1 VELQS
6 RNTIVGASRAP
17 HRAMYKA
24 MGLDD
29 EDLKRPLIGIS
40 TTSNEATPCNMHLGR
55 LGQYAKD
62 GVREARCTPREFTCI
77 SVSDVITQGH
87 EGMKASLISREV
99 IADSIELMVR
109 AHKYDGVVGI
119 GGCDKSLPGTLMGM
133 ARLNLPSIFVYGGT
147 IMPGSWD
154 GKQVT
159 VQDVFE
165 GVGGYETG
173 KITLQELISLENV
186 ACPSAGSCAGMYTA
200 NTMASIGE
208 AIGMS
213 LPGSASPSAESDRRQ
228 EMCHNSGRAIMN
240 LLENNLR
247 PEDIMTFEA
256 FENSI
261 AIVNAI
267 GGSTNAVLH
276 LLAIA
281 KEIGI
286 KLALKDFERIRKR
299 TPHIADLRPGG
310 RYVMVDLDK
319 IGGVPVILNSLLKKG
334 LIHADVMT
342 VTGSTMKENL
352 ESSNFSIKIVPAASD
367 QKIVRSIENP
377 IHKEGTLKILSG
389 SLAPDG
395 AVMKIASINTTK
407 FTGNARVFEAEEDAF
422 ESISKKKV
430 VEGDVVV
437 IRYEGPKGGPGM
449 REMLSVSSALVGQG
463 LGERV
468 ALVTDGRFSGAT
480 RGFMVGHITPE
491 AMAGGPIAIVKD
503 GDKIMIDTIK
513 GRIDLLVS
521 KSELSKRKK
530 KWRPIKP
537 RYTKGVLAKYAS
549 LVSSASI
556 GAITLPLI

>member
-1 VELQS
+1 MELQS
-6 RNTIVGASRAP
+6 RNTIEGPSRAP

-24 MGLDD
+24 MGLSD
-29 EDLKRPLIGIS
+29 EELKRPLIGVS
-40 TTSNEATPCNMHLGR
+40 TTSNEATPCNIHLGK

-62 GVREARCTPREFTCI
+62 GVREAGCTPREFTTI

-119 GGCDKSLPGTLMGM
+119 GGCDKSLPGTLMAM

-165 GVGGYETG
+165 GVGMFETG

-213 LPGSASPSAESDRRQ
+213 LPGSASPPAESDRRQ
-228 EMCHNSGRAIMN
+228 EICHSSGKAIMN
-240 LLENNLR
+240 LLENNIR
-247 PEDIMTFEA
+247 SKDIMTFEA
-256 FENSI
+256 LENSI

-281 KEIGI
+281 KEIGV
-286 KLALKDFERIRKR
+286 KLVLKDFERIRKC

-310 RYVMVDLDK
+310 LYVMLDLDK
-319 IGGVPVILNSLLKKG
+319 IGGIPVILNSLLKKG
-334 LIHADVMT
+334 LIHADAMT
-342 VTGSTMKENL
+342 VTGCTMKKNL
-352 ESSNFSIKIVPAASD
+352 ESSNFSI
-367 QKIVRSIENP
+367 N
-377 IHKEGTLKILSG
+377 ILSEHQIRK
-389 SLAPDG
+389 LLDQL
-395 AVMKIASINTTK
+395 ITQSI
-407 FTGNARVFEAEEDAF
+407 
-422 ESISKKKV
+422 KK
-430 VEGDVVV
+430 
-437 IRYEGPKGGPGM
+437 
-449 REMLSVSSALVGQG
+449 AL
-463 LGERV
+463 L
-468 ALVTDGRFSGAT
+468 RFS
-480 RGFMVGHITPE
+480 V
-491 AMAGGPIAIVKD
+491 
-503 GDKIMIDTIK
+503 
-513 GRIDLLVS
+513 
-521 KSELSKRKK
+521 
-530 KWRPIKP
+530 
-537 RYTKGVLAKYAS
+537 VL
-549 LVSSASI
+549 
-556 GAITLPLI
+556 